1 MKFFTI
7 AKTLMRY
14 WRMAKDPRTPKVVK
28 YLIYGGIAYTLSPI
42 DLIPD
47 AFPFF
52 GILDD
57 AAVLPS
63 VIALAMVL
71 IPKDVKKSHNAKEAR
86 ELVQNKAEGR
96 LAAQNAEAEEELR
109 RTA

>member
-14 WRMAKDPRTPKVVK
+14 WRMAQDPRTPKIVK
-28 YLIYGGIAYTLSPI
+28 YLIYGGIAYSLSPI

-47 AFPFF
+47 AIPFL

-63 VIALAMVL
+63 VIALAMIL
-71 IPKDVKKSHNAKEAR
+71 IPKDVKK
-86 ELVQNKAEGR
+86 LVQNKAEGR
-96 LAAQNAEAEEELR
+96 LAAENAEAEEELR
-109 RTA
+109 QSA